1 MSLERQLSAMI
12 FSSQVWSR
20 AGAAASGIE
29 KPVAEFEQV
38 CSSRL
43 VYCFYR
49 IDTANESIAMEL
61 RHLRYFVTV
70 AEELHFGRA
79 AQRLHLSQPPLS
91 MQIKAL
97 EQELGAQLLER
108 SQRRVELTPAGQ
120 VFLKEAREILA
131 RVEQAGDAA
140 RRAAR
145 GEVGELIVG
154 FVTIADYNL
163 LPQTLSAFRARNP
176 GIRLVL
182 REATSDAQLRELVEQ
197 RMDVG
202 FVITPVV
209 DERLA
214 LLPLL
219 REPLVAALPRQ
230 HPLARG
236 RGPLS
241 LARLQDLPFILFP
254 RHMAQG
260 LYDDIVSFCRLAGF
274 SPRVEQE
281 AVQMQTIVSLVSS
294 GLGVALIP
302 ASLRHLGRT
311 GVVYRSLSETSPSTE
326 IALAWRA
333 RDTRAALQRF
343 LETVR
348 LVVRPLPEPQRT

>member
-1 MSLERQLSAMI
+1 
-12 FSSQVWSR
+12 
-20 AGAAASGIE
+20 
-29 KPVAEFEQV
+29 
-38 CSSRL
+38 
-43 VYCFYR
+43 
-49 IDTANESIAMEL
+49 MEL

-97 EQELGAQLLER
+97 EQELGTLLLER
-108 SQRRVELTPAGQ
+108 TQRRVALTPAGE

-131 RVEQAGDAA
+131 RVEQAAA
-140 RRAAR
+140 NAQRAAR
-145 GEVGELIVG
+145 GEVGELIIG
-154 FVTIADYNL
+154 FVSIADYNL
-163 LPQTLSAFRARNP
+163 LPQTLSTFRTANP

-182 REATSDAQLRELVEQ
+182 REATSDVQLQQLADE

-202 FVITPVV
+202 FIVPPVA

-214 LLPLL
+214 VLPLL
-219 REPLVAALPRQ
+219 REPLVAALPAQ

-236 RGPLS
+236 RGALA
-241 LARLQDLPFILFP
+241 LARLRDMPFILFP

-260 LYDDIVSFCRLAGF
+260 LYDDIVSFCRQAGF

-302 ASLRHLGRT
+302 ASLRHLART
-311 GVVYRSLSETSPSTE
+311 GVVYRSLRETGPSTE
-326 IALAWRA
+326 IALAWRM
-333 RDTRAALQRF
+333 RDTRPALQRF
-343 LETVR
+343 LEAVR
-348 LVVRPLPEPQRT
+348 SVVKPTPAAARS